1 MYTYLSSNY
10 LDSIKMDGEQLC
22 FSLGVYKDKY
32 FKDHEKALAKVLKIL
47 VIIYTRVTYFSRVVN

>member
-1 MYTYLSSNY
+1 
-10 LDSIKMDGEQLC
+10 MDGEQLC

-47 VIIYTRVTYFSRVVN
+47 VIIYTRVTQSSELSQERF

>member
-1 MYTYLSSNY
+1 
-10 LDSIKMDGEQLC
+10 MDGEQLC

-47 VIIYTRVTYFSRVVN
+47 VMLNIYQSHIFSQSSELSQERF